1 MISDSSVWMCTRSRS
16 GRPRLQKFLR
26 RHGRRPPQGL
36 KAWTQKHV
44 EWVRREVHFEAPAQE
59 AVLVDHLAEV
69 EHARER
75 IRRLEGSIDVAVE
88 AAPACLRAV
97 IEALQGLRGIAKVSA
112 AAIVSEVGSLSR
124 FRKPPQLMGYSGG
137 VPREGCTGERVPRGA
152 ATKTGNAH
160 PRRTA
165 RGAGRACPATA
176 PGPRGLVK

>member
-124 FRKPPQLMGYSGG
+124 FRKPRQLMGYSGG
-137 VPREGCTGERVPRGA
+137 GPRGGPGGERVPPGALPQTGQPPPPSLLRG
-152 ATKTGNAH
+152 
-160 PRRTA
+160 
-165 RGAGRACPATA
+165 GA
-176 PGPRGLVK
+176 